1 MLSFIRVA
9 LVIVSLHSNRIVTET
24 ESIFKPGLLT
34 MPIYY
39 RENEYIQNVLPSHN
53 ISFLTDLQKLSFFSV
68 LQHGNRN
75 IHLSERREVQDDVGI
90 NNLNVLPRVKVES

>member
-9 LVIVSLHSNRIVTET
+9 LVIVSFHSNRIVTET

-53 ISFLTDLQKLSFFSV
+53 ISFLTDLQKLSFLVFSSMEIEISTS
-68 LQHGNRN
+68 QKGEK
-75 IHLSERREVQDDVGI
+75 SKMMWE
-90 NNLNVLPRVKVES
+90 